1 MIALLCPG
9 QGAQHPGLL
18 RTAAQLSG
26 GAELLAEARDV
37 LRLDVLSEDGYPAL
51 DRTDVV
57 QRNTFLASVASA
69 HALEAA
75 GLRISA
81 VAGHSI
87 GAFAAAVFARVL
99 TFSDALRLVDVRGR
113 SMAAAFGSGYAMG
126 AVTGLNER
134 TVAAIV
140 LEARDVF
147 IAAENA
153 PDQIT
158 IAGTLAGVE
167 RALEEAR
174 LRGARTARRLEVT
187 VPSHTPFMLPI
198 RDLLR
203 DAVCEVRLS
212 RPIVPYAANGD
223 GRAKFEAS
231 DVATDLVESVAAPV
245 RWFESTQMLY
255 ERGARVFV
263 EALPGDTLAT
273 LAATA
278 FPDATVLSVQN
289 SGIAGAAARATNI
302 AAG

>member
-26 GAELLAEARDV
+26 GAELLAEACDV
-37 LRLDVLSEDGYPAL
+37 LQLDVLCDDGYPAL
-51 DRTDVV
+51 ERTDVV

-69 HALEAA
+69 RALEAA
-75 GLRISA
+75 GLRIAA

-87 GAFAAAVFARVL
+87 GAFAAAVSARVL
-99 TFSDALRLVDVRGR
+99 AFSDALRLVDLRGR
-113 SMAAAFGSGYAMG
+113 SMAAAFESGYAMG

-134 TVAAIV
+134 VVSAIAM
-140 LEARDVF
+140 EARDVF
-147 IAAENA
+147 ISAENA

-158 IAGTLAGVE
+158 VAGTLAGVE
-167 RALEEAR
+167 RTLEDAHA
-174 LRGARTARRLEVT
+174 RGARTARRLEVS

-203 DAVCEVRLS
+203 DAIRDVSVR
-212 RPIVPYAANGD
+212 RPIVPYAANCD
-223 GRAKFEAS
+223 GRAKFEAG
-231 DVATDLVESVAAPV
+231 DVAADLVESVAMPV

-255 ERGARVFV
+255 ERGVRVFV
-263 EALPGDTLAT
+263 EALPGETLAA

-278 FPDATVLSVQN
+278 FPDATALSVQN
-289 SGIAGAAARATNI
+289 SGIAGTAARANSVVY
-302 AAG
+302 